1 MHLSTGVLGD
11 CRFHTVTTGG
21 GRGKPLMLFLHGFPE
36 LWYSWRRQLE
46 NFADDFEV
54 GACPTAGLRGCVYCI
69 GRFRTAAGM
78 REHPAIL
85 VA

>member
-1 MHLSTGVLGD
+1 MLTGTLGH

-54 GACPTAGLRGCVYCI
+54 GASH
-69 GRFRTAAGM
+69 RTFA
-78 REHPAIL
+78 REQL
-85 VA
+85 LLQ